1 MSTNTDHEMEAFRQ
15 YELALHQMILRGLH
29 PDEQP
34 LVEAARQ
41 AGQTWA
47 AANLSLAGDLE
58 ATYQQAEAA
67 RKQPFPSSDGW
78 ARQDA
83 IFEAAWI
90 VAALEQGK
98 AAC

>member
-1 MSTNTDHEMEAFRQ
+1 MSTNKDHEMEAFRQ

-29 PDEQP
+29 SDEQP
-34 LVEAARQ
+34 LVEATRQ

-47 AANLSLAGDLE
+47 AANLSLSGNLGAI
-58 ATYQQAEAA
+58 YQQAEAA
-67 RKQPFPSSDGW
+67 RKQRFPGSDGW

-90 VAALEQGK
+90 VAALGQGE
-98 AAC
+98 AAY